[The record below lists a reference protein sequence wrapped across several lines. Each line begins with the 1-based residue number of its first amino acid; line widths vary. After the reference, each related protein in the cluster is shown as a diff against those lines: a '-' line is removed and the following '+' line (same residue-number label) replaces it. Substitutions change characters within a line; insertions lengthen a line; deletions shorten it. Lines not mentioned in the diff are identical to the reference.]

1 MNEAIVVPGDILNGT
16 RYYAAAKLMFNWA
29 VEAND
34 RGDVFPLWGTCL
46 GFEFLGAVCFLFTP
60 YWFVSVLHL
69 CNYYLIHY

>member
-46 GFEFLGAVCFLFTP
+46 GFEFLGAVCFYIRHTGL
-60 YWFVSVLHL
+60 Y
-69 CNYYLIHY
+69 